1 MSWLPILLRKSRQA
15 KKQNHKNNN
24 NSKKEHT
31 STCSHHYINQALVN
45 VVMQTTFSSIIVD
58 NKVHLLNL
66 RTSFLSAH
74 WIPPPFYT
82 RTSLQQFN
90 PPLHYHF
97 VLFYWVTLISKLAI
111 TSLLRQEHNQP
122 ENVSKPPHPQATVP
136 LVSLYSKI
144 PQKKSICSL
153 SLTLIFQSFCN
164 ILQANAHLHHPTKTA
179 PIRN

>member
-24 NSKKEHT
+24 NKKEHT
-31 STCSHHYINQALVN
+31 STCSHHYINQALVS
-45 VVMQTTFSSIIVD
+45 VVMQTTFSIIVD
-58 NKVHLLNL
+58 DKVHLLNL

-164 ILQANAHLHHPTKTA
+164 ILQANTHLHHPTKTA

>member
-24 NSKKEHT
+24 NKKEHT
-31 STCSHHYINQALVN
+31 STCSHHYINQALVS

-58 NKVHLLNL
+58 DKVHLLNL
-66 RTSFLSAH
+66 RTFFLSAH

-136 LVSLYSKI
+136 LVCLYSKI

-153 SLTLIFQSFCN
+153 SLTLILPKF
-164 ILQANAHLHHPTKTA
+164 LQHTPSKHSPSPSHQNCSY
-179 PIRN
+179 

>member
-24 NSKKEHT
+24 NKKEHT
-31 STCSHHYINQALVN
+31 STCSHHYINQALVS
-45 VVMQTTFSSIIVD
+45 VVMQTTFSIIVD
-58 NKVHLLNL
+58 DKVHLLNL

-74 WIPPPFYT
+74 WIPPPFYM

>member
-24 NSKKEHT
+24 NKKEHT
-31 STCSHHYINQALVN
+31 STCSHHYINQALVS
-45 VVMQTTFSSIIVD
+45 VVMQTTFSIIVD
-58 NKVHLLNL
+58 DKVHLLNL